1 MEEGSVTVEGVS
13 YPQLKPFAVCAARTT
28 FAGDTS
34 DYALLPDL
42 LDHFLLR
49 LELDYPAFAV
59 EVALLLAD
67 NSDVDILTGVT
78 PIAAVEELIEV
89 QRLVRLIGVGR
100 QVVESIVR
108 LAVETRQGGKGRE
121 FLSRGVSL
129 RAK

>member
-1 MEEGSVTVEGVS
+1 VTEGWSVTVELVS
-13 YPQLKPFAVCAARTT
+13 LPQRKPSPVCAARTSL
-28 FAGDTS
+28 AADTS
-34 DYALLPDL
+34 DYSLLPVL
-42 LDHFLLR
+42 LAHFLLR
-49 LELDYPAFAV
+49 LELDSPAFAV

-108 LAVETRQGGKGRE
+108 LAVETRQGGKGR
-121 FLSRGVSL
+121 
-129 RAK
+129 